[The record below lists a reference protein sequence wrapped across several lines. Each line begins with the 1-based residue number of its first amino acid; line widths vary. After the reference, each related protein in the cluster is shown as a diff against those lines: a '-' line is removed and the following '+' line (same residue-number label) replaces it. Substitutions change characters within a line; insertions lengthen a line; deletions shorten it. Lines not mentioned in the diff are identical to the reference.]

1 MDRGQVLIVTWDGG
15 GNVPPALA
23 LAGRLDALGHGVRV
37 SGPESMRARVEA
49 NGARLAPYRSL
60 GELPTDV
67 DLETIWERVDE
78 VLNGRSAMDE
88 LLGVLREEPADVIV
102 VDSMHGA
109 GLAVAELLD
118 LPTVV
123 LAHTLYRRWTQWAP
137 TIMSLPATRAT
148 AGLRPVA
155 NDRFVPD
162 ILDRCA
168 AVLGLMPEA
177 LDVPGGP
184 DPANT
189 HHVGPILP
197 PADAAVAVAG
207 LNRPG
212 PRPPSRPARALITF
226 GSTVQ
231 RQGEALV
238 PVLEAFDLLRADVPE
253 LRALLTLGG
262 VLDPGDVSAP
272 PSVEVAGHVPHGPI
286 LPSVDLVVGHGG
298 LSTITGALAAGTPL
312 VIIPQG
318 RDQDDNAERVHRT
331 GVGLALPRDADP
343 AAIAAAILQV
353 LREPS
358 FRLAARRM
366 GADIAAAGGGALA
379 AEIVDRVVVR
389 ARPKTN
395 RAPRVVAAV

>member
-1 MDRGQVLIVTWDGG
+1 MAETSR
-15 GNVPPALA
+15 PPLRSPSASLP
-23 LAGRLDALGHGVRV
+23 
-37 SGPESMRARVEA
+37 SGTPSASAHRSRCAPRAEA
-49 NGARLAPYRSL
+49 RGARLAPYRSL

-88 LLGVLREEPADVIV
+88 LLDALRDEPADVIV

-155 NDRFVPD
+155 DDRFVPD
-162 ILDRCA
+162 VLDRCA

-189 HHVGPILP
+189 HYVGPILS
-197 PADAAVAVAG
+197 PADAALAVAG
-207 LNRPG
+207 LARPG
-212 PRPPSRPARALITF
+212 RRPPGEPARALITF

-231 RQGEALV
+231 RQGEALI
-238 PVLEAFDLLRADVPE
+238 PVLDAFDRLRADEPE

-262 VLDPGDVSAP
+262 VLDPNDVAAP
-272 PSVEVAGHVPHGPI
+272 SSVEVAGHVPHGPI
-286 LPSVDLVVGHGG
+286 LPAVDLVVGHGG

-318 RDQDDNAERVHRT
+318 RDQDDNAERVQRT
-331 GVGLALPRDADP
+331 GVGLALPRDAEP
-343 AAIAAAILQV
+343 AAIAAAIRRV
-353 LREPS
+353 LHEPS
-358 FRLAARRM
+358 FRIAAGRM
-366 GADIAAAGGGALA
+366 GADIAAAGGGATA
-379 AEIVDRVVVR
+379 AAIVDRVVARSR
-389 ARPKTN
+389 AQADV
-395 RAPRVVAAV
+395 APRAVAAG